1 MTRKRPR
8 SRTHPSSTTPTNSS
22 HRSTPSFLLE
32 ENHALRS
39 SNKYQ
44 GASTSSGS
52 SLNDISCCQT
62 SANCTSGQK
71 QLRDERPLVQGSGDE
86 GFWAQFPK
94 LLLLSVVSI
103 FVPAGYNN
111 DYRSH
116 HPRIKGG
123 LFILLNHTFDM
134 LWIGLAL
141 GFTIINNVPNSIKGV
156 SLPQP
161 SLKVQVSDLSVSFES
176 DLFLIRK

>member
-1 MTRKRPR
+1 M
-8 SRTHPSSTTPTNSS
+8 
-22 HRSTPSFLLE
+22 
-32 ENHALRS
+32 
-39 SNKYQ
+39 
-44 GASTSSGS
+44 
-52 SLNDISCCQT
+52 
-62 SANCTSGQK
+62 
-71 QLRDERPLVQGSGDE
+71 QGSGDE

-161 SLKVQVSDLSVSFES
+161 SLKVQVKR
-176 DLFLIRK
+176 LFFLLLFNLFFFIRTPAHY